1 MIEGL
6 TNAGSLPVLERMMQF
21 AARRHSIISHNVA
34 NLTTPGFRQM
44 DVSVDAF
51 QTQLR
56 EAVDVRRERSGAA
69 GGHLD
74 IESTNQV
81 SINGD
86 QMQLTAEPS
95 GTNILF
101 QDGNDRDVERT
112 MQALVENFLSFRS
125 AAQLMRSEHA
135 VLNAA
140 IRERI

>member
-6 TNAGSLPVLERMMQF
+6 TNAGSLPVLERVMQF

-44 DVSVDAF
+44 DVSVEGF
-51 QTQLR
+51 QAQLR
-56 EAVDVRRERSGAA
+56 EAVDLRRERSGAVGGRLEVENTQQVAIA
-69 GGHLD
+69 GNDMH
-74 IESTNQV
+74 
-81 SINGD
+81 
-86 QMQLTAEPS
+86 LTAEPN

-125 AAQLMRSEHA
+125 AAQFMRSEHA